1 MRDIREEGRRIE
13 RTADRKQEDK
23 MGIMTRFARL
33 CKADIHGVMD
43 QLEDKGLLLK
53 QHLRD
58 MQEELDRKDARLA
71 GVLASRN
78 ETEREREQRSREVQA
93 LEQDLTLAIAK
104 EKDDIARTL
113 IRKLKPLAHHRD
125 ELGRHLQALDR
136 DIAQF
141 RTALDEQRLLHEQL
155 RLKAAEHLRRT
166 ERQQWEETIAGTI
179 PRGLCADPAEAE
191 VELELMRRKE
201 AMKGGTEK

>member
-1 MRDIREEGRRIE
+1 
-13 RTADRKQEDK
+13 
-23 MGIMTRFARL
+23 MGIMTRLVRL

-43 QLEDKGLLLK
+43 QMEDKALLLK

-58 MQEELDRKDARLA
+58 MQEELDRKEARLA
-71 GVLASRN
+71 GMLASRE
-78 ETEREREQRSREVQA
+78 ETERERERRSQEHAA
-93 LEQDLTLAIAK
+93 LEQDLGLAIAK

-113 IRKLKPLAHHRD
+113 IKKLKPLAHHRD
-125 ELGRHLQALDR
+125 ELARHIQALDR

-155 RLKAAEHLRRT
+155 RLKASEHLRRT
-166 ERQQWEETIAGTI
+166 ERQQWQEAIAGTI
-179 PRGLCADPAEAE
+179 PHGLCTDLAEDE

>member
-1 MRDIREEGRRIE
+1 MRGIREEGRRIDE
-13 RTADRKQEDK
+13 TTRRNKECK
-23 MGIMTRFARL
+23 MGIMTRFVRL

-43 QLEDKGLLLK
+43 QIEDKGLLLK

-58 MQEELDRKDARLA
+58 MQEELDRKEARLA
-71 GVLASRN
+71 SMLGSRD
-78 ETEREREQRSREVQA
+78 ETEREREKRSREYEA
-93 LEQDLTLAIAK
+93 LEQDLSLAIAK

-125 ELGRHLQALDR
+125 ELGRHVQALDR

-155 RLKAAEHLRRT
+155 RLKASEHMRRA
-166 ERQQWEETIAGTI
+166 ERQQWEEAIAGTF
-179 PRGLCADPAEAE
+179 PHGLCAEPAEDE

-201 AMKGGTEK
+201 AMKGGMEK

>member
-1 MRDIREEGRRIE
+1 
-13 RTADRKQEDK
+13 

-58 MQEELDRKDARLA
+58 MQEELDRKEARLA
-71 GVLASRN
+71 SVLASRN
-78 ETEREREQRSREVQA
+78 ETELEREQRSREYQA

-125 ELGRHLQALDR
+125 ELGRHVQALDR

-141 RTALDEQRLLHEQL
+141 RTVLDEQRLLHEQL

-179 PRGLCADPAEAE
+179 PHGLCAEPAEAE

>member
-13 RTADRKQEDK
+13 KTAERKQEGK

-58 MQEELDRKDARLA
+58 MQEELDRKEAGLA

-78 ETEREREQRSREVQA
+78 ETEREREQRAREYQA
-93 LEQDLTLAIAK
+93 LEQDLTLAITK

-125 ELGRHLQALDR
+125 ELGRHVQALDR

-141 RTALDEQRLLHEQL
+141 RTVLDEQRLLHEQL

-166 ERQQWEETIAGTI
+166 ERQQWEETLAGTI
-179 PRGLCADPAEAE
+179 PHGFCAEPAEAE